1 MDDEVDATPLLIS
14 AESELNEFMGLFDA
28 PAFARRGLELEYAI
42 DRLRQRIGR
51 EREAMLDMV
60 RLRLRQWASASAGP
74 DDWIGVFGEPIDSLW
89 PLAGS
94 ENPSRGGQAALARR
108 RRASARDLTA
118 SVARFNRR
126 WTEFLDR
133 LSLEKIN
140 RQIDAYNRYYVLE
153 KECVLGSSRLAARH
167 FETVPRLTRE
177 SLLAEFPTF
186 PIPKPLP

>member
-1 MDDEVDATPLLIS
+1 
-14 AESELNEFMGLFDA
+14 
-28 PAFARRGLELEYAI
+28 
-42 DRLRQRIGR
+42 
-51 EREAMLDMV
+51 MLDMV

-94 ENPSRGGQAALARR
+94 EDPSWGRQAALARR
-108 RRASARDLTA
+108 RRASARDLIA

-133 LSLEKIN
+133 LSLEKVN
-140 RQIDAYNRYYVLE
+140 RQIDAYNRYYLLE

-167 FETVPRLTRE
+167 FETMSRLTRDG
-177 SLLAEFPTF
+177 LLAEFPTL
-186 PIPKPLP
+186 PMPKLLP